1 ESHPAKGAGG
11 PAPELTFAAFIL
23 GLSEQALSALGEMPD
38 PATGVVKRD
47 LTMAQQMID
56 IIRMLRDKTKGNLDH
71 DEAALVTDI
80 LATLQFKFVEL
91 AKPPGR

>member
-1 ESHPAKGAGG
+1 
-11 PAPELTFAAFIL
+11 
-23 GLSEQALSALGEMPD
+23 
-38 PATGVVKRD
+38 
-47 LTMAQQMID
+47 MID